1 MWDSIR
7 DTLSNSLQWL
17 QNRAA
22 RIITGAS
29 YSKPSSEIVE
39 ELGWTLLNP
48 MRQFHKAVTM
58 FKIANGLEPPYI
70 H

>member
-1 MWDSIR
+1 MWDSIG

-22 RIITGAS
+22 RIITGSS

-39 ELGWTLLNP
+39 ELGWTLLNF
-48 MRQFHKAVTM
+48 MRQFHKAVMM
-58 FKIANGLEPPYI
+58 FKIANGLTPPYI